1 MFEKFGEFDSAEELN
16 KAAKGFRDEGD
27 EESLFALAKENGIDK
42 EDAVDYWDGA
52 TDELASETMAAVGRI
67 ATEREATKADSPA
80 RVILLMLSGMMDDA
94 ELRKAV
100 MKKGKRAG
108 KLLEK
113 MRKTAKKHETGGT
126 GVCCGTDKQLKDLIR
141 AYYMQTDEELD
152 EKLEALYK

>member
-42 EDAVDYWDGA
+42 EDAEDYWDGE

-80 RVILLMLSGMMDDA
+80 RVILLMISGMMDDA

-113 MRKTAKKHETGGT
+113 MRKTAKKHETGGA

-141 AYYMQTDEELD
+141 AYYLQTDEELD